1 MIESIY
7 LILVFLIA
15 VVEIFRPKNYSFDF
29 LTLFSIYFSLLYP
42 VSGFLLA
49 FDYKSAAADIEPGV
63 SNPIQNIQ
71 IVFAIV
77 AGYFFVVTGFYS
89 KSAQIIGNNTNLKS
103 KVKDLHVFLY
113 AILLLLISIVSI
125 YIYSSEFG
133 GILQT
138 IASTSARRTQ
148 TIDTLGSGK
157 FLFFARL
164 TLVSVFA
171 SYLLY
176 SFVFIK
182 QKKKA
187 KIIMCIIFILSVIV
201 AVLAV
206 IITGGRGYF
215 ISYFLGFYL
224 LYSLKNKRISWVFIA
239 ICACLAYLFL
249 LYGKSFFFSLTALI
263 DGYDAFTEKLLASLD
278 SNKNS
283 SDGFNFYK
291 ILSNFSYTIFSLDA
305 AFTKNFQMR
314 WFADF
319 IYGFLSFGIYSMWWP
334 GLVIVCFTYGWIGRY
349 LQTILEKQIHNI
361 FWLPCIYVV
370 VALIWMDFMSSDP
383 PTFVPNYFC
392 YFTPVILLL
401 FIGSKLS
408 ITRNSKVEGIR
419 KT

>member
-1 MIESIY
+1 
-7 LILVFLIA
+7 
-15 VVEIFRPKNYSFDF
+15 
-29 LTLFSIYFSLLYP
+29 
-42 VSGFLLA
+42 
-49 FDYKSAAADIEPGV
+49 
-63 SNPIQNIQ
+63 
-71 IVFAIV
+71 
-77 AGYFFVVTGFYS
+77 
-89 KSAQIIGNNTNLKS
+89 
-103 KVKDLHVFLY
+103 
-113 AILLLLISIVSI
+113 
-125 YIYSSEFG
+125 
-133 GILQT
+133 
-138 IASTSARRTQ
+138 
-148 TIDTLGSGK
+148 
-157 FLFFARL
+157 
-164 TLVSVFA
+164 
-171 SYLLY
+171 
-176 SFVFIK
+176 
-182 QKKKA
+182 
-187 KIIMCIIFILSVIV
+187 MCIIFILSVIV

-319 IYGFLSFGIYSMWWP
+319 IYGFLSLLPDSLTGIEPPESVAEYNTRLIVGHNDYQIPAGFLAFGIYSMWWP